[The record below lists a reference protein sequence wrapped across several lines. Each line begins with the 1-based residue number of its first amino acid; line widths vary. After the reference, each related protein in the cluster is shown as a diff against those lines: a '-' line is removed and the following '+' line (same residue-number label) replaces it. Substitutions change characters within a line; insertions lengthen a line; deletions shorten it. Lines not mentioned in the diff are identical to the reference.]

1 MRDDILNV
9 LSNSDKAIDIYELQE
24 KLDIHDASE
33 LTKLNEELRKLEEEV
48 IIYCSNKNK
57 YLLLEKSHLRKGI
70 MRVNKK
76 GYGFVEVDNMDD
88 DIYISQDNMN
98 GAIHDDVVLVEII
111 SKMQLGRLEGR
122 VLRIVERK
130 VKSYIGLITFD
141 KKGIGHVD
149 LDESKIKLDIIVPK
163 EKSLNAVDGHK
174 VVLKLGKKLGDNKYE
189 GEVTEIIGHVNDPGV
204 DILSIIYKYNIDVE
218 FSDLVKKEVASMPM
232 EVRDFEL
239 KGRTDLR
246 DEVIFTIDGDDT
258 KDIDDAISIKKLK
271 NGNYQ
276 LGVHIADVSY
286 YVKEG
291 TDRKSVV

>member
-163 EKSLNAVDGHK
+163 EKDNVTVGEAVQ
-174 VVLKLGKKLGDNKYE
+174 
-189 GEVTEIIGHVNDPGV
+189 
-204 DILSIIYKYNIDVE
+204 LS
-218 FSDLVKKEVASMPM
+218 VK
-232 EVRDFEL
+232 
-239 KGRTDLR
+239 G
-246 DEVIFTIDGDDT
+246 
-258 KDIDDAISIKKLK
+258 LK
-271 NGNYQ
+271 NDKIKWEVYEDDSCTIKAQ
-276 LGVHIADVSY
+276 
-286 YVKEG
+286 
-291 TDRKSVV
+291 